1 MSFTRK
7 GNNPNIII
15 NDTFGTIAEKGGVCP
30 RTILTGLNEKI
41 KAEGLSN

>member
-15 NDTFGTIAEKGGVCP
+15 NDTFGTIAEKGGVYP
-30 RTILTGLNEKI
+30 RTILTGLNEKT